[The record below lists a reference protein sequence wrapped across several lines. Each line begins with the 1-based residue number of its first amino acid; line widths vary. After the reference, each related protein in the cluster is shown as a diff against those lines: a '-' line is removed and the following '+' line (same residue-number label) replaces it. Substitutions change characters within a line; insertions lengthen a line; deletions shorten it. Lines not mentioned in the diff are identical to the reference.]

1 MLEKIEAVFYS
12 LQDLD
17 MKPNPHNVRIM
28 GDVYRALR
36 EIYTELEGAAN
47 GSDYGATA
55 DPGGR
60 DTD

>member
-1 MLEKIEAVFYS
+1 MLEKLEAVFYS

-17 MKPNPHNVRIM
+17 MKPTPHNVQIM
-28 GDVYRALR
+28 GDVYRTLR
-36 EIYTELEGAAN
+36 EIYAELEGAAN
-47 GSDYGATA
+47 GDNGATT

>member
-1 MLEKIEAVFYS
+1 MLEKLEVVFYG

-28 GDVYRALR
+28 GDVYRTLR
-36 EIYTELEGAAN
+36 EIYAELEGAAN
-47 GSDYGATA
+47 GSDNGATA

-60 DTD
+60 DAD